1 MKRLK
6 DILLVL
12 FRIKM
17 VILFIQGTK
26 GGELSNEPLNH
37 QGRSFLLGFLEMDMD
52 SGTCAIYVTSST
64 PSEITVR
71 YLNKTIT
78 SHTRPGV
85 STRIELSTT
94 IRMKGLALE
103 NKGILLTANTT
114 VSVYATNA
122 RKNSRGRG
130 SRDVYVIFPTSTLGS
145 QYVITTYTPITKSL
159 AGIIALGDNT
169 LVQIKLR
176 LQGNITY
183 MNKVYQN
190 GDILR
195 IFLNRLQTFQLQY
208 TKDLTGTFVVATGPV
223 VVLGGNI
230 CAKVPNSNIG
240 CSHLCTQLVP
250 VSKWGTRFMTSP
262 IIRRDRGGDYFK
274 IVAGFDNTSI
284 SIPGKMNL
292 ILSAGEHHEFN
303 LGRTEP
309 RYIECSMP
317 VMLMQYN
324 KGSSGYIQSEPFA
337 LMVPPIQQYTN
348 SYNLPIP
355 VKNES
360 PPFSNRISFIA
371 NTSEFRSI
379 AFDTPKFCKSN
390 LTLLSIPET
399 NFTVYSCELRNI
411 DVSTVIPIRH
421 TSAGGRITTY
431 VVGQTDNDGYG
442 YLGGMEMR
450 DVNCLRLFP
459 VGLTM
464 DNGCDGR
471 IDKDMANIT
480 SCDPMLSIVQV
491 PLSKSEYLN
500 GSEVSYNI
508 TQNCEGLITRIY
520 NYKTPNGTKVIV
532 AKEEIRWKKRR
543 PTINLPTQTR
553 VNESNISALE
563 IAVRNMSSL
572 CPGDSLKFNDSS
584 SVRENGTEIIQ
595 RLWIVREACGRVTT
609 ATQTIIVHPTDGEKC
624 GAKKSRTMLL
634 VILITS

>member
-1 MKRLK
+1 MSPASLL
-6 DILLVL
+6 ILPESTTVS
-12 FRIKM
+12 
-17 VILFIQGTK
+17 LFI
-26 GGELSNEPLNH
+26 EPLNH
-37 QGRSFLLGFLEMDMD
+37 QGKSFLLGFLEMDID
-52 SGTCAIYVTSST
+52 SGTSAIYVTSSA
-64 PSEITVR
+64 PSEINITVR

-78 SHTRPGV
+78 RHTRPGV
-85 STRIELSTT
+85 STRIELPTT

-114 VSVYATNA
+114 VSVYATNV
-122 RKNSRGRG
+122 RKLRRKS

-145 QYVITTYTPITKSL
+145 QHVITTYTPITKSL
-159 AGIIALGDNT
+159 AGIIALRDNT

-230 CAKVPNSNIG
+230 CAMVPTQKTG

-262 IIRRDRGGDYFK
+262 IVRKRGEDYFK
-274 IVAGFDNTSI
+274 IVAGFDNTTI
-284 SIPGKMNL
+284 SIHGKMNL
-292 ILSAGEHHEFN
+292 ILSAGQHHEFN

-317 VMLMQYN
+317 VMLMQFN

-355 VKNES
+355 VQYER

-371 NTSEFRSI
+371 NTSDFRSI
-379 AFDTPKFCKSN
+379 VFDTPTFCKNN
-390 LTLLSIPET
+390 LTQLSIPET

-421 TSAGGRITTY
+421 TSAGGRIATY
-431 VVGQTDNDGYG
+431 VVGHTDNDGYG

-459 VGLTM
+459 DGLTM

-532 AKEEIRWKKRR
+532 AKQEIRWKKRR

-553 VNESNISALE
+553 VNESNISSLE

-572 CPGDSLKFNDSS
+572 CPGDTLKFNDSS

-609 ATQTIIVHPTDGEKC
+609 ATQTIIGK
-624 GAKKSRTMLL
+624 
-634 VILITS
+634 I